1 MPEAVSIVAAFV
13 LSVAF
18 AWAALAKLLSYPQWQ
33 EALAR
38 YEFPH
43 AVTPL
48 LAAIVP
54 FVELAAVALL
64 LLVSIK
70 AGAALS
76 VAMLAGFSLAIMRA
90 RALQGEKLP
99 CGCFGKSTERDW
111 RLMLLRNSL
120 LALPAA
126 LALLSSN
133 QGGIVENASVLRNE
147 VVPVLLVVLALLA
160 VAWLAAEVMS
170 VTKKLGKGG
179 ARR

>member
-1 MPEAVSIVAAFV
+1 MPEAVSIVAAVV

-18 AWAALAKLLSYPQWQ
+18 AWAALAKLLRYSQWQ

-43 AVTPL
+43 SVNPL

-64 LLVSIK
+64 LSVSIK

-99 CGCFGKSTERDW
+99 CGCFGKTTERDW

-126 LALLSSN
+126 LALLSAN

-147 VVPVLLVVLALLA
+147 VVPVLLLALGLLA
-160 VAWLAAEVMS
+160 VAWLVAEVMS
-170 VTKKLGKGG
+170 ATQRGKGSV
-179 ARR
+179 RR